1 MTQGNT
7 NHRCG
12 SPKRRLRGLVLTVAL
27 GLTAATAAA
36 EESVTVHLNIRNGRF
51 DPQTIDVP
59 AGKRVR
65 LLIRNDGPGASEFE
79 SHELRKEKV
88 LGPDASSF
96 VIIAPLTPGTYPFFD
111 DFHPDTG
118 NGRIVAR

>member
-1 MTQGNT
+1 MTRN
-7 NHRCG
+7 NAASHFG
-12 SPKRRLRGLVLTVAL
+12 SRTRLLRRLAL
-27 GLTAATAAA
+27 ATALPFFAIGAAA
-36 EESVTVHLNIRNGRF
+36 EESVTVHLRIRDGQF
-51 DPQTIDVP
+51 DPQAIEVP

-79 SHELRKEKV
+79 SRELRKEKV
-88 LGPDASSF
+88 LGPGARSF
-96 VIIAPLTPGTYPFFD
+96 VVIAPLAPGTYPFFD